1 LLETDVSSNTTFA
14 NGEFPK
20 VDAILINPFEDAG
33 AHHSYPVVVSMSW
46 FEIDSI
52 DSVTHLPQLA
62 KWRSNLRLQELL
74 KKDML
79 TWWLSVVHFIANP
92 DGATSPPGG

>member
-20 VDAILINPFEDAG
+20 EDAILINPFEDAG
-33 AHHSYPVVVSMSW
+33 AHHSYPVAVWISW

-52 DSVTHLPQLA
+52 DSVTHLHAARQMAEQQFEAAGAFEKGDANLVA
-62 KWRSNLRLQELL
+62 FGRSFHRE
-74 KKDML
+74 
-79 TWWLSVVHFIANP
+79 S
-92 DGATSPPGG
+92 